1 MFSIYYFHHCSIVFH
16 FNIFLIVFK
25 MYFLL
30 FPSFPQFF
38 SSFAIF
44 SLIFSQLVLF
54 FWAFFSNLF
63 ALFSQGQ
70 VSTELHRTPPDV
82 VRLRQKMDP
91 ELHVR
96 EECRWVWKFP
106 REFRG
111 FLSMAEKGIEEI
123 RSWKKLLV

>member
-1 MFSIYYFHHCSIVFH
+1 MFSIYYFRHCSIVFH

-30 FPSFPQFF
+30 LPSFPQFF

-44 SLIFSQLVLF
+44 SLIFSQLFLF